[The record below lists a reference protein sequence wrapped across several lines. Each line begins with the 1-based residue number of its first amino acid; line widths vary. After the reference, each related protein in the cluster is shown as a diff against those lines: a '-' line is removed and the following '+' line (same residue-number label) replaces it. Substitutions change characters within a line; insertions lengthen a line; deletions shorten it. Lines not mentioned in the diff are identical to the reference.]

1 MKRKTW
7 RAYED
12 IAWIILCC
20 VRDQCMLIP
29 VPYNWDPVCPWYEW
43 AEENCKRVPGDNDLK
58 VSCIFDLFF
67 VSEAIRR
74 DDVNSFIEYISN
86 RITEIDSESGQG
98 SVQGSGEAGD
108 EVGARVGATAEAMDV

>member
-1 MKRKTW
+1 
-7 RAYED
+7 
-12 IAWIILCC
+12 
-20 VRDQCMLIP
+20 MLIP

-98 SVQGSGEAGD
+98 SVQGSVQGSGEAGD

>member
-29 VPYNWDPVCPWYEW
+29 VPYNWDPVCPWYEM

-58 VSCIFDLFF
+58 VSCLFDLFF

-86 RITEIDSESGQG
+86 RITEIDSESVPESVQG
-98 SVQGSGEAGD
+98 SVQGSDEVGD
-108 EVGARVGATAEAMDV
+108 EVGAMAGATDV